1 MAKQPAQRRL
11 AAILAADV
19 VGCIPTEYRNPAYHA
34 GPSDRWSNLER
45 KNHMESVRFINCED
59 DGTDQIVSFA
69 LARGDE
75 DVRSLIL
82 LRTPKYEAVL
92 DEAERGVSVSLEDET
107 GDDADMI
114 TVVKFE
120 TNRIRIETRSSKY
133 DLDISRVDP
142 AEVSE
147 MKALIGRMN
156 FDAGFRIED
165 I

>member
-1 MAKQPAQRRL
+1 
-11 AAILAADV
+11 
-19 VGCIPTEYRNPAYHA
+19 
-34 GPSDRWSNLER
+34 
-45 KNHMESVRFINCED
+45 MESVRFINCED

-82 LRTPKYEAVL
+82 LGTPKYEAIL

-107 GDDADMI
+107 GDEADML